1 MSTETTRDEIK
12 HGRYRSRLVWIVA
25 AILLI
30 VGGVVLALL
39 RPDPT
44 APSSDQGFE
53 WVTSSPEEQGMDSR
67 KLEAMMAY
75 IDEHDMAVDSVVV
88 VRHGRIVFEKYG
100 PGYTPS
106 RRHPL
111 YSVTKSVTSM
121 LVGIAIDQGFIEGLD
136 VPVTRLLPDYASANP
151 DPRREQ
157 ITLENL
163 LTMSDGIDW
172 REHEY
177 SYEDQRNI
185 VGQAELSADAV
196 QFVLDQPM
204 ARAPSEA
211 WAYNSGASILLGAIL
226 EEATGRNLVLFAREV
241 LFDPIGVGTVYWEQ
255 MSDGHYQTG
264 GGLHMAPRD
273 MARLG
278 YLMLHNGN
286 WNGEQIVPAEWV
298 ARSTR
303 THYQAYGPYGYGYQW
318 WILPAGQ
325 GYRAEGLYQQY
336 IYVLPEADMVVVV
349 TADIRGGS
357 LHSVDGLVNALVLPA
372 CTDLPQPASHATY
385 EAHGITLA
393 YPTRFA
399 SEERPILGQ
408 EAVSDASGMLR
419 LTSTWE
425 PIEVLLVL
433 WSQVEGDEDAWSFLD
448 MYLAGIEEDGTRVMP
463 GESAEGEKDGHAM
476 ALRFSEMAFEEGTVP
491 TISGVWICD
500 TSARA
505 FAVTYLTTEKV
516 MPEELRAALE
526 RYLEGLKCHLMP
538 KVTSNES
545 H

>member
-1 MSTETTRDEIK
+1 MTQGLTRDEIER
-12 HGRYRSRLVWIVA
+12 GRSRSRLVWIVVA
-25 AILLI
+25 TLVA
-30 VGGVVLALL
+30 VGAVVVGLVLVVPGRAPPGA
-39 RPDPT
+39 RNASDWPT
-44 APSSDQGFE
+44 ESWA
-53 WVTSSPEEQGMDSR
+53 TSTPEEQGMDSG
-67 KLEAMMAY
+67 KLKALMAY
-75 IDEHDMAVDSVVV
+75 IDEHDMAVDSILV
-88 VRHGRIVFEKYG
+88 VRHGRIVLEEYG

-106 RRHPL
+106 LRHPL

-136 VPVTRLLPDYASANP
+136 VPVTRLLPDYDSANP

-157 ITLENL
+157 MTLEHL

-172 REHEY
+172 REHDFP
-177 SYEDQRNI
+177 YEDDRNI

-196 QFVLDQPM
+196 QFVLDRPM
-204 ARAPSEA
+204 ARAPGEA

-286 WNGEQIVPAEWV
+286 WNGEQIVPADWV

-303 THYQAYGPYGYGYQW
+303 THYQAFGPYGYGYQW
-318 WILPAGQ
+318 QILPGGR

-336 IYVLPEADMVVVV
+336 IYVLPEADMVIVA
-349 TADIRGGS
+349 TADIHAS
-357 LHSVDGLVNALVLPA
+357 LHSVAGLVNALVLPA
-372 CTDLPQPASHATY
+372 CTDLPQPAPHATY
-385 EAHGITLA
+385 DAHGITFE
-393 YPTRFA
+393 YPTRFYL
-399 SEERPILGQ
+399 EEGPIPGQ
-408 EAVSDASGMLR
+408 EAVSDASGILQ

-425 PIEVLLVL
+425 PIELVLVL
-433 WSQVEGDEDAWSFLD
+433 WSEVEGDEDAWSFLD
-448 MYLAGIEEDGTRVMP
+448 LYFAGIEEDGTKVMP
-463 GESAEGEKDGHAM
+463 GESGEGEKDGHAM

-491 TISGVWICD
+491 TISGAWICD
-500 TSARA
+500 ASGRA
-505 FAVTYLTTEKV
+505 FAVTYFTTDETT
-516 MPEELRAALE
+516 PDELQAAFE
-526 RYLEGLKCHLMP
+526 RYLEGLTCH
-538 KVTSNES
+538 
-545 H
+545 

>member
-1 MSTETTRDEIK
+1 MTQGLTRDEIER
-12 HGRYRSRLVWIVA
+12 GRSRSRLVWIVVA
-25 AILLI
+25 TLVA
-30 VGGVVLALL
+30 VGAVVVGLVLVVPGRAPPGA
-39 RPDPT
+39 RNASDWPT
-44 APSSDQGFE
+44 ESWA
-53 WVTSSPEEQGMDSR
+53 TSTPEEQGMDSG
-67 KLEAMMAY
+67 KLKALMAY
-75 IDEHDMAVDSVVV
+75 IDEHDMAVDSILV
-88 VRHGRIVFEKYG
+88 VRHGRIVLEEYG

-106 RRHPL
+106 LRHPL

-136 VPVTRLLPDYASANP
+136 VPVTRLLPDYDSANP

-157 ITLENL
+157 MTLEHL

-172 REHEY
+172 REHDFP
-177 SYEDQRNI
+177 YEDDRNI

-196 QFVLDQPM
+196 QFVLDRPM
-204 ARAPSEA
+204 ARAPGEA

-286 WNGEQIVPAEWV
+286 WNGEQIVPADWV

-303 THYQAYGPYGYGYQW
+303 THYQAFGPYGYGYQW
-318 WILPAGQ
+318 QILPGGR

-336 IYVLPEADMVVVV
+336 IYVLPEADMVIVA
-349 TADIRGGS
+349 TADIHAS
-357 LHSVDGLVNALVLPA
+357 LHSVAGLANALVLPA
-372 CTDLPQPASHATY
+372 CTDLPQPAPHATY
-385 EAHGITLA
+385 DAHGITFE
-393 YPTRFA
+393 YPTRFYL
-399 SEERPILGQ
+399 EEGPIPGQ
-408 EAVSDASGMLR
+408 EAVSDASGILQ

-425 PIEVLLVL
+425 PIELVLVL
-433 WSQVEGDEDAWSFLD
+433 WSEVEGDEDAWSFLD
-448 MYLAGIEEDGTRVMP
+448 LYFAGIEEDGTKVMP
-463 GESAEGEKDGHAM
+463 GESGEGEKDGHAM

-491 TISGVWICD
+491 TISGAWICD
-500 TSARA
+500 ASGRA
-505 FAVTYLTTEKV
+505 FAVTYFTTDETT
-516 MPEELRAALE
+516 PDELQAAFE
-526 RYLEGLKCHLMP
+526 RYLEGLTCH
-538 KVTSNES
+538 
-545 H
+545 